1 MLVVLLVLRTQYT
14 DESLWRSWWWLRVP
28 VLVCQVNAA
37 VRKHDTVLYV

>member
-14 DESLWRSWWWLRVP
+14 DESLWRSWWWRVP
-28 VLVCQVNAA
+28 VLVCQINAA

>member
-14 DESLWRSWWWLRVP
+14 DESLWRSCVP
-28 VLVCQVNAA
+28 VLVCQINAA